1 MYIWTQCMLTFILF
15 LYILLSKGKSILFVI
30 HKCLVKF
37 AMRHLFIN
45 TFVEFRHFSL
55 LIMLNG
61 LAFVNFKFII
71 VIEDYPSHIYSFLCI
86 SYKY

>member
-1 MYIWTQCMLTFILF
+1 MYAYIYFILIYF
-15 LYILLSKGKSILFVI
+15 IFPKANPFYFVI

-37 AMRHLFIN
+37 ATPHLFIN
-45 TFVEFRHFSL
+45 TFVLIKHFSL
-55 LIMLNG
+55 LIMPNG